1 MSKGSLPAEMGST
14 VFVHTAEFPL
24 PLTSVIGVQRG
35 EMEKLHNMR
44 LRTGS
49 FSLSF
54 LCMRHAV
61 SGWGTG
67 LFFQKL
73 YQP

>member
-1 MSKGSLPAEMGST
+1 MSKGSLPAEMCST
-14 VFVHTAEFPL
+14 ALVHTAEFPL
-24 PLTSVIGVQRG
+24 PLTSGIGVQRG
-35 EMEKLHNMR
+35 EMENLHDMR

-67 LFFQKL
+67 FFFQKL
-73 YQP
+73 HWP